1 MFYNLLAKELKSEV
15 ATAVPTSD
23 SEVRAAVP
31 TVNCNSEMY
40 AAVHSDDVVSTA
52 VRTGGE
58 VSTAVHTL
66 GGEVSTAVQ
75 SHQLIISEF
84 YAKVT
89 LEYYKV
95 EPFVHHVNMVLTEEE
110 RTVQSFTKFGVLGS
124 AHGISGEAAETSI
137 RTFFLGNN
145 LS

>member
-15 ATAVPTSD
+15 EVFTAVPTLD

-31 TVNCNSEMY
+31 TVNGN
-40 AAVHSDDVVSTA
+40 
-52 VRTGGE
+52 GE
-58 VSTAVHTL
+58 VSTAVRSGVEVCTAVHSD
-66 GGEVSTAVQ
+66 GEVPNVVQ
-75 SHQLIISEF
+75 SHQLSISEF

-95 EPFVHHVNMVLTEEE
+95 EPFVHHVNMELTEAE

-124 AHGISGEAAETSI
+124 AHGISGEAAGTSI
-137 RTFFLGNN
+137 RTFFLGSNP
-145 LS
+145 S